1 MEKKIE
7 SVQPAE
13 IRFWLQIHNLIVIG
27 MPDDAEGPEHI
38 LLEPQWS
45 TDKPGYETLTLEEI
59 AAQFP
64 EVRCLTVIAEAPLE
78 GYIYRY
84 NNYGNREWLKIGTT
98 CGYA

>member
-1 MEKKIE
+1 MEKVDPKK
-7 SVQPAE
+7 S
-13 IRFWLQIHNLIVIG
+13 RFWLQIHNLIIIG
-27 MPDDAEGPEHI
+27 MSGDVEEPEHI

-45 TDKPGYETLTLEEI
+45 YEVPDKPGYETLTLEEI

-64 EVRCLTVIAEAPLE
+64 EVRCLTVIAESPLE

-84 NNYGNREWLKIGTT
+84 NNYGNREWTKIGTT